1 MASRCGVEEMTRL
14 LKRLV
19 QDERGVS
26 AVEYGLIVALI
37 VIAMLAGLAQVATA
51 TTGMWNN
58 VSETSRRSA
67 PL

>member
-1 MASRCGVEEMTRL
+1 MRHLFREL
-14 LKRLV
+14 L

-37 VIAMLAGLAQVATA
+37 VLAMLAGLAQVATA

-58 VSETSRRSA
+58 VSSTSQKAA

>member
-1 MASRCGVEEMTRL
+1 MRRL
-14 LKRLV
+14 GKLIR
-19 QDERGVS
+19 DTEAAT
-26 AVEYGLIVALI
+26 AVEYGLIVALLVI
-37 VIAMLAGLAQVATA
+37 VILAGVGNFANA

>member
-1 MASRCGVEEMTRL
+1 MTRL

-19 QDERGVS
+19 QDDRGVS

-37 VIAMLAGLAQVATA
+37 IVAMLAGLAQVATA

-58 VSETSRRSA
+58 VSSTTRTHA
-67 PL
+67 PM

>member
-1 MASRCGVEEMTRL
+1 MTRL

-58 VSETSRRSA
+58 VSETSRTHA
-67 PL
+67 PI